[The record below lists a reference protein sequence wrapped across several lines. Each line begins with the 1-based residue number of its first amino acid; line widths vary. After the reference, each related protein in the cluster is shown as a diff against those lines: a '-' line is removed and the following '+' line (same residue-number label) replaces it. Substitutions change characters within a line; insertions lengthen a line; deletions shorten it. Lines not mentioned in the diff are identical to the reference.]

1 MAGRIA
7 RTFNLIGGTLMAR
20 TGRIGIL
27 TTTGAKTGLR
37 RRAPVGY
44 VQRADG
50 SLLIGSGSRKN
61 RGWTVNLRANPLATF
76 SLRGKERRYR
86 ARLVADDERAA
97 ALADLKL
104 SMGSFA
110 ERADWGDLFVLSPE
124 G

>member
-1 MAGRIA
+1 VPGRLA
-7 RTFNLIGGTLMAR
+7 RTFSAIGGTLMAR

-50 SLLIGSGSRKN
+50 SVLIGSGSKQN
-61 RGWTVNLRANPLATF
+61 RGWTVNLRANPVATF
-76 SLRGKERRYR
+76 SLRGKERTYR
-86 ARLVADDERAA
+86 ARLVRDDERAT

-104 SMGSFA
+104 SMGTFA
-110 ERADWGDLFVLSPE
+110 ERADWGDLFVLTPE
-124 G
+124 P